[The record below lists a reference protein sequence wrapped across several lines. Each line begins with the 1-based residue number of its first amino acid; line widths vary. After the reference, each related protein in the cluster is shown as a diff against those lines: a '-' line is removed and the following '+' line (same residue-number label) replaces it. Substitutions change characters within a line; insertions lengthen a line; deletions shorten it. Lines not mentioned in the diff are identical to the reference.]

1 MMIHSSI
8 NGAEEIILNL
18 HETNNRLRIYNT
30 EFEGTLRGN
39 RQIDNHGRF

>member
-1 MMIHSSI
+1 MIQSSI

-30 EFEGTLRGN
+30 DFEGTLRGN
-39 RQIDNHGRF
+39 RQIGNSGRF